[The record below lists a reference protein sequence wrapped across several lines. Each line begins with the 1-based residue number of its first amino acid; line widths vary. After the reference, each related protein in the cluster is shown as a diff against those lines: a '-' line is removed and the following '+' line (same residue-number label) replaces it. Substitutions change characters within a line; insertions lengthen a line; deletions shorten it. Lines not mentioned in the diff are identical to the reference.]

1 MSPRGSEAM
10 RSAAAVVACLI
21 VALASCRR
29 AHACG
34 VSASGAPAG
43 ICDASEVLD
52 EKAGAAKNRIG
63 VSYGWT
69 STVLFLDKL
78 RAPTQRQAAMVSFEH
93 PLPKHWTLEFGAGSL
108 LAGFLD
114 TDIGR
119 ANFQPGV
126 LADVSLS
133 HLVLASTGYAKPFI
147 LTSFALAGVWSRTTG
162 AVSADYFAFDFSFDV
177 ATGIVLK
184 VGRQSISPFLA
195 GRIFGGPVFWHYQGQ
210 DVTGGDAY
218 HYSLG
223 PGLAFSFEHSRV
235 GLSFGG
241 SVFGEKNAKAGVSLA
256 F

>member
-1 MSPRGSEAM
+1 MKRAVV
-10 RSAAAVVACLI
+10 VVACS
-21 VALASCRR
+21 VAMLASPLR
-29 AHACG
+29 AYACG

-52 EKAGAAKNRIG
+52 EKASAAKNRIG
-63 VSYGWT
+63 ASYGWT
-69 STVLFLDKL
+69 STILFLDKL
-78 RAPTQRQAAMVSFEH
+78 RAPTQRHAAMLSFEH
-93 PLPKHWTLEFGAGSL
+93 PLKGHWTLEFGAGSL
-108 LAGFLD
+108 LAGFLE
-114 TDIGR
+114 TPTGR
-119 ANFQPGV
+119 ATFQPGV
-126 LADVSLS
+126 LAGVSLS
-133 HLVLASTGYAKPFI
+133 HLVLASSGYAKPFI

-162 AVSADYFAFDFSFDV
+162 ASSADYFAFDFSFDV

-184 VGRQSISPFLA
+184 VGRQAISPFLA
-195 GRIFGGPVFWHYQGQ
+195 GRVFGGPVFWHYQGQ

>member
-1 MSPRGSEAM
+1 MKRAVVLACSLAAL
-10 RSAAAVVACLI
+10 AAA
-21 VALASCRR
+21 RR
-29 AHACG
+29 AGACG

-52 EKAGAAKNRIG
+52 EKSSAAKNRIG

-69 STVLFLDKL
+69 STVLYFDNL
-78 RAPTQRQAAMVSFEH
+78 RVPTERQAAMLSFEH
-93 PLPKHWTLEFGAGSL
+93 PMKGHWTLEFGAGSL

-114 TDIGR
+114 TGIGR
-119 ANFQPGV
+119 ATFEPGF

-133 HLVLASTGYAKPFI
+133 HLVLASSGYAKPFI
-147 LTSFALAGVWSRTTG
+147 LTSFALAGVWARTRD
-162 AVSADYFAFDFSFDV
+162 AVSADYVAFDFSFDV

-184 VGRQSISPFLA
+184 VGRQAISPFLA
-195 GRIFGGPVFWHYQGQ
+195 GRVFGGPVFWTYQGNG
-210 DVTGGDAY
+210 VLGSDAY

-223 PGLAFSFEHSRV
+223 PGLAFSFERSRV

-241 SVFGEKNAKAGVSLA
+241 SVFGEKNAKAGVSVA

>member
-1 MSPRGSEAM
+1 MSRRGAF
-10 RSAAAVVACLI
+10 VASVFL
-21 VALASCRR
+21 VALACSKR

-52 EKAGAAKNRIG
+52 EKASAAKNRVG

-69 STVLFLDKL
+69 STVLFFNDF
-78 RAPTQRQAAMVSFEH
+78 RAPTQRHAAMISFEH
-93 PLPKHWTLEFGAGSL
+93 PMKGHWTLEFGAGSL

-114 TDIGR
+114 TPIGR
-119 ANFQPGV
+119 ATFQPGV

-133 HLVLASTGYAKPFI
+133 HLVLASSGYAKPFI

-162 AVSADYFAFDFSFDV
+162 AASADYFAFDFSFDV
-177 ATGIVLK
+177 AAGIALK

-195 GRIFGGPVFWHYQGQ
+195 GRVFGGPVFWTYQGQ
-210 DVTGGDAY
+210 NVLGGDAY